1 VAAVTDSRA
10 KPVLECAA
18 LTVRV
23 PGRELVS
30 ALDAPFRPGT
40 VTAVLG
46 CNGAGKSSLLHV
58 LAGLAA
64 PAGGEVRLG
73 GQALGAWLARDLAR
87 NVGLLLQ
94 ASEDPFPATALETAL
109 VGRHPHLDFW
119 QWETETD
126 RAVARE
132 CLAAMDL
139 AGLEARDVT
148 TLSGGERR
156 RLAIATVLAQ
166 DPQVF
171 LLDEPIQQL
180 DPQHQLRVLRR
191 FRALADA
198 GRTVVLSLHD
208 PGLAAR
214 FADAALLLSGDGR
227 WQHGPVHDALNEA
240 SIGAL
245 YGIPV
250 RELRWPDGR
259 TFVPACPRSA
269 RTRDHRDVELAGR
282 GRVRRLPGPRI
293 REHDAGPARRSHFV
307 AKDLHPR
314 RTDDAAGSI
323 GLLEGRLTEC
333 AQRRPRRSNLGP
345 PVAGGGIGRE
355 SHDDPRARR
364 YRQGCT
370 GVRLGEHDLDAGRA
384 VAAAGDE
391 RDGEQHWHQPAKI
404 L

>member
-1 VAAVTDSRA
+1 MNGVRDR
-10 KPVLECAA
+10 PVLECAA
-18 LTVRV
+18 LAVRV
-23 PGRELVS
+23 PGRELVR
-30 ALDAPFRPGT
+30 ALDAQFLPGT

-64 PAGGEVRLG
+64 PAAGEVRLG
-73 GQALGAWLARDLAR
+73 GQALGAWVRRDLAR
-87 NVGLLLQ
+87 NVGLLMQ

-126 RAVARE
+126 RAVALE
-132 CLAAMDL
+132 CLAAMGL
-139 AGLEARDVT
+139 GSLEARDVM

-180 DPQHQLRVLRR
+180 DPQHQLAVLRR

-214 FADAALLLSGDGR
+214 FADAALLLAGDGR
-227 WQHGPVHDALNEA
+227 WEHGPVQDVLSET

-245 YGIPV
+245 YGIAV
-250 RELRWPDGR
+250 RELRWPEGR
-259 TFVPACPRSA
+259 TFVPA
-269 RTRDHRDVELAGR
+269 
-282 GRVRRLPGPRI
+282 
-293 REHDAGPARRSHFV
+293 
-307 AKDLHPR
+307 
-314 RTDDAAGSI
+314 
-323 GLLEGRLTEC
+323 
-333 AQRRPRRSNLGP
+333 
-345 PVAGGGIGRE
+345 
-355 SHDDPRARR
+355 
-364 YRQGCT
+364 
-370 GVRLGEHDLDAGRA
+370 
-384 VAAAGDE
+384 
-391 RDGEQHWHQPAKI
+391 
-404 L
+404 